1 MNKIICI
8 LMTVALLTACAKKAK
23 EPVWTSQVE
32 ARQFHV
38 STQTGGKIIS
48 LKVKE
53 GDAVQAGDTLAVL
66 DARELEY
73 SVEQLQAGLRELNAQ
88 EAIYRTQIA
97 SAEDD
102 LAYVEARQGRNEK
115 LFEASVIPRQNLEDG
130 QNLEAKARNLLKSTR
145 QSLSV
150 LDAKRASLAA
160 QQKILQKKL
169 ADCVVISPASGT
181 VETLFYSE
189 GEVLPPLGQLA
200 ELSDLDD
207 PEISIYVS
215 EEWLA
220 RLKVGALFKLRAQGY
235 RNPLDAELIRI
246 SNRAE
251 FTPKTALT
259 PDNRNVMVYALRL
272 RVNNREGI
280 LKDGMPVDVSLK

>member
-1 MNKIICI
+1 
-8 LMTVALLTACAKKAK
+8 
-23 EPVWTSQVE
+23 VE

-38 STQTGGKIIS
+38 STKPAENHLAQGERGRRGS
-48 LKVKE
+48 RL
-53 GDAVQAGDTLAVL
+53 ADTLAVL

-73 SVEQLQAGLRELNAQ
+73 GMEQLQAGLRELNAQ

-97 SAEDD
+97 TAEED

-160 QQKILQKKL
+160 QQKVLQKKL
-169 ADCVVISPASGT
+169 ADCVVTSQASGT

-235 RNPLDAELIRI
+235 RYPLDAELIRI